1 MKKLF
6 ITAAIA
12 TIFSLGA
19 FAKDGSKKVANVSY
33 TVVNQFNADFADAQ
47 NVTWTVDKNLQR
59 ADFTVNDVKMTSFYN
74 MKGEF
79 VGLTQDI
86 DYAVIPAK
94 AKKLIADKYKGYTV
108 NEVIVL
114 QSNPEI
120 NDVDDE
126 VAYFVDVKN
135 ADHEALVRVTHDAN
149 IQLFK
154 QVK

>member
-94 AKKLIADKYKGYTV
+94 AKKLIADKY
-108 NEVIVL
+108 
-114 QSNPEI
+114 
-120 NDVDDE
+120 
-126 VAYFVDVKN
+126 
-135 ADHEALVRVTHDAN
+135 
-149 IQLFK
+149 
-154 QVK
+154 